1 MFSIPFNRKQFGNF
15 SNYDISSDGGLLLL
29 DKVESR
35 FNIIGDAVNLV
46 RDVRNP
52 LYITHTMESILKQLV
67 YGMCMGYSDLNDH
80 DNIRLDDLY
89 KSVLNKEED
98 LASDSTLCRIQKHV
112 NHNTIVDLN
121 KLMIEKF
128 ISSFKSEPDELIL
141 DVDATDVEL
150 YGNQEN
156 RAYHGYY
163 KEYCY
168 LPLHVTCGDE
178 LLVSYL
184 RPSNQDNFRH
194 SWPIIGLL
202 IKRIRQSFPNTKIIV
217 RADSGFM
224 RHNFIGW
231 LELKKVS
238 YIIGMARNNK
248 LLDQVRND
256 IENIEEIYDNNSS
269 DNTIAKYK
277 EFTYQAGSWKKERK
291 IICKIE
297 KNYHGRN
304 IRFIV
309 TNIDNNKRAKE
320 LYKNLYCMRGD
331 MENKIKYVQLDL
343 FGDRLSSSKYLSNS
357 FRLMLSSLSY
367 LLMQKLKTHY
377 LKYTNLAK
385 ATANT
390 IRLKLLKLAVLIKV
404 KKTSIRFEF
413 SANYGYKNLLKTL
426 LPKLFAT

>member
-1 MFSIPFNRKQFGNF
+1 MVF
-15 SNYDISSDGGLLLL
+15 
-29 DKVESR
+29 
-35 FNIIGDAVNLV
+35 
-46 RDVRNP
+46 
-52 LYITHTMESILKQLV
+52 
-67 YGMCMGYSDLNDH
+67 
-80 DNIRLDDLY
+80 
-89 KSVLNKEED
+89 
-98 LASDSTLCRIQKHV
+98 
-112 NHNTIVDLN
+112 
-121 KLMIEKF
+121 
-128 ISSFKSEPDELIL
+128 
-141 DVDATDVEL
+141 
-150 YGNQEN
+150 QEN

-194 SWPIIGLL
+194 SWPIMGLL
-202 IKRIRQSFPNTKIIV
+202 IKRIRQSFPNTEIVV

-224 RHNFIGW
+224 RHKFIGW
-231 LELKKVS
+231 LELKRVS
-238 YIIGMARNNK
+238 YMIGMARNNK
-248 LLDQVRND
+248 LLEQLKNE
-256 IENIEEIYDNNSS
+256 IEDVEKIYDNNNQNNSS
-269 DNTIAKYK
+269 NNTVAQYK

-291 IICKIE
+291 IIAKIE

-304 IRFIV
+304 IRFTV
-309 TNIDNNKRAKE
+309 TNINDNKKAKE
-320 LYKNLYCMRGD
+320 LYKDLYCQRGD

-377 LKYTNLAK
+377 LKYTNLK
-385 ATANT
+385 NATANT

-413 SANYGYKNLLKTL
+413 SANYKYKKLLKTL